1 MDAVS
6 LHQVNK
12 VQEWLMDA
20 EACPTQWD
28 VLLRIRR
35 ANPRF
40 HLGVRPTN

>member
-1 MDAVS
+1 MDKVS
-6 LHQVNK
+6 MSQVMS

-20 EACPTQWD
+20 EACPTEWA

-40 HLGVRPTN
+40 QDGARPVR